1 MSKHIVILA
10 VLVVIGLVF
19 YQNFMRSAV
28 NPKDVVAQYY
38 KVMNEAFASK
48 SLAVD
53 KLPLADEVII
63 TGPNEDVKG
72 KENVI
77 AMLNQFMMIMQRF
90 DFKKQFADE
99 TGVCTMLE
107 CVTSTPAG
115 SVPTVEWMEIK
126 NGQIQAIHLYY
137 DTAKWKQT
145 E

>member
-1 MSKHIVILA
+1 M
-10 VLVVIGLVF
+10 
-19 YQNFMRSAV
+19 

-38 KVMNEAFASK
+38 KIMNEAFATK
-48 SLAVD
+48 SLAID
-53 KLPLADEVII
+53 KLPLADDVTI
-63 TGPNEDVKG
+63 TGPNEAVVG
-72 KENVI
+72 KQNVI
-77 AMLNQFMMIMQRF
+77 AMLNQFMMIMKRF

-115 SVPTVEWMEIK
+115 SVPTVEWMEVK
-126 NGQIQAIHLYY
+126 SGKIQAIHLYY